1 MALESNTQ
9 TTLSAI
15 SLLIWKAEVGSVLS
29 CLVHGSSG
37 IPGRCGKTT
46 LHAKLGCD
54 GNISGA
60 SDCTLMFLP
69 QFRGLRSAE
78 VHPNVPSTILRVPLL
93 PNQHPKFHIEGPARL
108 WL

>member
-1 MALESNTQ
+1 M
-9 TTLSAI
+9 
-15 SLLIWKAEVGSVLS
+15 GSVLS

-37 IPGRCGKTT
+37 MPGRGGKMT

-54 GNISGA
+54 GNVTGA
-60 SDCTLMFLP
+60 SERTLMFLP

-93 PNQHPKFHIEGPARL
+93 PSQHPKFCIEGPARL